1 MGDITKKNM
10 ESDNKV
16 LIKRNN
22 QAPGFTSSLAGNR
35 SQMLIERYIQYNC
48 INVQEYIKTNRILT
62 MVIPIDILRKW
73 YPGPNWKKDIAKVC
87 FGKMRDIKQ
96 ETMPNGNFKMMTL
109 FAYAELTDEGLFLDV
124 VPKVLQNYIVGNG
137 NPYTSLEYNLT
148 TKFESKFCH
157 EIYWEICKHDNPREK
172 YKFFLTPNEINEKFA
187 TKYNV
192 TNILEKILKPTQE
205 EIKRLYEQNFSPRFF
220 TFEERR
226 EVVGKCKKITGWE
239 FTVYNQERNRRQDI
253 KAQEAYLKID
263 KFLEEKLDKYRI
275 NILSQIKNFNSEKI
289 ILIWMRLENYMSQD
303 VTTIRNEVAY
313 LCSILS
319 KYGINPHSSTKGKT
333 EYSDMPLFEKE
344 EKDTSYGIRCWL
356 QCSNHIAESSTA
368 SNDVKKLFE
377 QVHFYSYASS
387 DEGNKLILSVDNEEV
402 HRNIKTYLL
411 SNLQELLS
419 KYFPQPLTFNF
430 HVNQYYSTTETL

>member
-1 MGDITKKNM
+1 
-10 ESDNKV
+10 
-16 LIKRNN
+16 
-22 QAPGFTSSLAGNR
+22 
-35 SQMLIERYIQYNC
+35 
-48 INVQEYIKTNRILT
+48 
-62 MVIPIDILRKW
+62 
-73 YPGPNWKKDIAKVC
+73 
-87 FGKMRDIKQ
+87 
-96 ETMPNGNFKMMTL
+96 
-109 FAYAELTDEGLFLDV
+109 
-124 VPKVLQNYIVGNG
+124 
-137 NPYTSLEYNLT
+137 
-148 TKFESKFCH
+148 
-157 EIYWEICKHDNPREK
+157 
-172 YKFFLTPNEINEKFA
+172 
-187 TKYNV
+187 
-192 TNILEKILKPTQE
+192 
-205 EIKRLYEQNFSPRFF
+205 
-220 TFEERR
+220 
-226 EVVGKCKKITGWE
+226 
-239 FTVYNQERNRRQDI
+239 
-253 KAQEAYLKID
+253 
-263 KFLEEKLDKYRI
+263 
-275 NILSQIKNFNSEKI
+275 
-289 ILIWMRLENYMSQD
+289 MSQD